1 MAAGN
6 YVDNPVRVAGY
17 FHCIVDLF
25 GIFLA
30 PPEISELS
38 RKRGIQFCA
47 GVVLQPAMLSI
58 DRPAICAGRNSGS
71 WLLRESRQPGD
82 FPDNWLGSFF
92 LAILLMGTA
101 IRQRKTLGGQNVK
114 EGLLTGG
121 LYRIFRHPIYTGVIL
136 ASLGVALVT
145 RSWDGLLM
153 FPLVFLLNMVQ
164 ALIEEKFDIG
174 VRFPGQHQEYKKR
187 TGMFGPTWVWGIVM
201 GLLVA
206 ASLLHFG

>member
-1 MAAGN
+1 MWTIRFVLLGIFI
-6 YVDNPVRVAGY
+6 VLLICSGY
-17 FHCIVDLF
+17 FLRRQKYQNFLENGVFNFVLVLCYNLLCYLLTGLPSAPGGIPVPGFF
-25 GIFLA
+25 GNPASRVIFL
-30 PPEISELS
+30 II
-38 RKRGIQFCA
+38 GW
-47 GVVLQPAMLSI
+47 VL
-58 DRPAICAGRNSGS
+58 
-71 WLLRESRQPGD
+71 
-82 FPDNWLGSFF
+82 FF